1 MSLKKIALIALI
13 VVMLLGSVVFYGCKA
28 KPQEEATT
36 DTTMTEAPAVVD
48 TMAAPVAEP
57 APAAPATK

>member
-1 MSLKKIALIALI
+1 MSLKKIALITLI

-28 KPQEEATT
+28 KPQEEVAT
-36 DTTMTEAPAVVD
+36 DTIMTEAPVVD

-57 APAAPATK
+57 APEAPATK